1 MQRPSTHS
9 DWPKTAIRL
18 DFRLDENT
26 TSQIS
31 FCPCDLS
38 ILFRVD
44 QPDLQG
50 PAFQHPTPPI
60 PGSCAIR
67 KVWAAERMRRAGGG
81 CFSYHL
87 QFGQCICMVTFQRDT
102 SVRYHAQTPD
112 CYVYQHQDR
121 HTHGEATRSR
131 WADGKYAPSLSFNGH
146 LLTIRQREGLGF
158 AVLVQSS
165 WVVI

>member
-18 DFRLDENT
+18 DFGLDENT
-26 TSQIS
+26 TSQIL

-67 KVWAAERMRRAGGG
+67 KVWAAERMRRVGGG

-87 QFGQCICMVTFQRDT
+87 QFGQCICMATFQRDT
-102 SVRYHAQTPD
+102 SVRYHHRRLIVAYTSIRTD
-112 CYVYQHQDR
+112 ILMAKLRGLVGLTASMRLRY
-121 HTHGEATRSR
+121 RSTDTFLR
-131 WADGKYAPSLSFNGH
+131 
-146 LLTIRQREGLGF
+146 
-158 AVLVQSS
+158 
-165 WVVI
+165 